1 MEKRKNLHDYGLAL
15 VVIGVLNLFSFVLTV
30 VSGLVD
36 GTINKALANV
46 EADIIVAVKIVLCI
60 IAALMGLL
68 AVADALIGIKALK
81 ISKNPKADKGHIT
94 AAKVFAVISVISA
107 ISAVVTLFDGTAPIV
122 DAIITLANSVLN
134 VVVYVLFIKA
144 AQAVRQDV
152 LTGEK

>member
-1 MEKRKNLHDYGLAL
+1 MEKRKNLHDYGLVL

-36 GTINKALANV
+36 GTISKALANV
-46 EADIIVAVKIVLCI
+46 EADIIVAVKVVLCI